1 MTSRKSFAGLPVLV
15 VAMRRHRLGK
25 RLLRPGTER
34 STSRQSY
41 RMTNCCAECPMDA
54 RTSEVPSRVPN
65 VKHALTVNDHDPA
78 LAAVAIPE

>member
-1 MTSRKSFAGLPVLV
+1 MG
-15 VAMRRHRLGK
+15 
-25 RLLRPGTER
+25 
-34 STSRQSY
+34 
-41 RMTNCCAECPMDA
+41 A